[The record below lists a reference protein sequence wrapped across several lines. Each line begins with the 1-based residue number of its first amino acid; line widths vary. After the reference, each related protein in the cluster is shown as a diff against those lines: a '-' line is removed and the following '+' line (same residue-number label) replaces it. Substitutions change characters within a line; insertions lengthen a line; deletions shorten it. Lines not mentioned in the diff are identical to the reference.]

1 MFENAPEN
9 LPVDD
14 MFDKVDPAPGG
25 PATGASAAPRPAA
38 PGGPAVG
45 APRPSPLKPVQRAAT
60 PAPKELAALEEPGM
74 GYQRILLFVGIG
86 VVVVGVIGAAA
97 YLTLRR
103 VGTPAA
109 NAPVVNTPA
118 ANVNVNVPP
127 ANTNVNVPPANTN
140 VNVPVITPPPAP
152 PSQGGGE
159 TNANANANSN
169 VNAPGPIIIDSD
181 GDGLT
186 DAEERSLGT
195 DPTKTD
201 TDGDELSDWDE
212 VRVYRTNPLNADTDG
227 DTYFDGAEVRNG
239 YDPNGPGRLLP
250 PTPGSSTT
258 TVTP

>member
-14 MFDKVDPAPGG
+14 IFDKVEP
-25 PATGASAAPRPAA
+25 SAAPPARGGGQPQGVA
-38 PGGPAVG
+38 PSAG
-45 APRPSPLKPVQRAAT
+45 AARPSPLKPVQRPAVP
-60 PAPKELAALEEPGM
+60 PAPADLAALEEPGM

-86 VVVVGVIGAAA
+86 IVIVGVIGAAVFF
-97 YLTLRR
+97 TLRR
-103 VGTPAA
+103 VATPATNVPVANVNAPAA
-109 NAPVVNTPA
+109 N
-118 ANVNVNVPP
+118 
-127 ANTNVNVPPANTN
+127 TNA
-140 VNVPVITPPPAP
+140 NVPVITPPPAP
-152 PSQGGGE
+152 PSQGGE
-159 TNANANANSN
+159 NANTNVNAPAANTNVNANVNANA
-169 VNAPGPIIIDSD
+169 NAPGPIIIDSD

-186 DAEERSLGT
+186 DADERSLGT

-227 DTYFDGAEVRNG
+227 DTYLDGEEVRNG

-250 PTPGSSTT
+250 PTPGAATT

>member
-1 MFENAPEN
+1 MFENTPDN

-14 MFDKVDPAPGG
+14 IFDKVEP
-25 PATGASAAPRPAA
+25 SAAP
-38 PGGPAVG
+38 PGTGPS
-45 APRPSPLKPVQRAAT
+45 APRADASAPSPARGPSPLKPVQRPAVP
-60 PAPKELAALEEPGM
+60 PAPQDLAALEEPGM

-86 VVVVGVIGAAA
+86 VVIVGVIGTAA
-97 YLTLRR
+97 YLTWRR
-103 VGTPAA
+103 ISTPVA
-109 NAPVVNTPA
+109 NTNVPA
-118 ANVNVNVPP
+118 ANVNAPAANANVPAVN
-127 ANTNVNVPPANTN
+127 ANLNANQNANVNAPDTNV
-140 VNVPVITPPPAP
+140 
-152 PSQGGGE
+152 
-159 TNANANANSN
+159 NANANAN
-169 VNAPGPIIIDSD
+169 VNGPIIIDSD

-227 DTYFDGAEVRNG
+227 DTYLDGAEVRNG

-258 TVTP
+258 TVSP